1 MNVTRK
7 ALVFAALTLPC
18 SVFAETNVMEACIDC
33 HGADGVGRENTI
45 PNLRGQPKAY
55 LKAQVLA
62 FKSGQRHSTFMDPV
76 VHNVADEE
84 LIKAADFYA
93 SIAVST
99 PETLQWRGDKWPADM
114 PLGERIAYS
123 GKWNDKVPACVSCH
137 GPNGVGVAPS
147 FPMLM
152 GQNKDYLV
160 NQLKAWK
167 SDQRPPGVLGSMVTI
182 AKGLTDEEIEA
193 VASYFASQGGAQ

>member
-55 LKAQVLA
+55 LEAQVLA

-123 GKWNDKVPACVSCH
+123 GKWNDKSLLVYRVMVPTAL
-137 GPNGVGVAPS
+137 A
-147 FPMLM
+147 L
-152 GQNKDYLV
+152 
-160 NQLKAWK
+160 
-167 SDQRPPGVLGSMVTI
+167 RPV
-182 AKGLTDEEIEA
+182 
-193 VASYFASQGGAQ
+193 FRC